1 MNHPPYEPPRPA
13 RHSGRLPLSQL
24 MAKARG
30 SMLEVWSESSF
41 TTEVIE
47 LKLLVQKL
55 FVFNMPDAI
64 QSVFV
69 TQAEAF
75 ERKTPQMRHALEA
88 LLGDGLFISDGLVW
102 KERRRVVQPVT
113 HPSRM
118 AELTPVMT
126 EVALEW
132 RGAWAARP
140 HGTVIDALEEMGR
153 FAAEVICRTIFG
165 RGLGRDAAAEVV
177 RAFAEYQAKIGNMD
191 LVSLLGLP
199 DFLPRWQGLR
209 VGGSVRRIH
218 AVVDRMI
225 DSILDGGEGEGSLIA
240 SMAPS
245 LTGGP
250 GMTRAAFRNEA
261 ITLFMAGHETT
272 ANTLAWA
279 WFLLSEAPW
288 AEARLHAELDA
299 VLGGRAPGFEDLA
312 NLPYTRALIEET
324 LRLFPPVPLLARR
337 AARDTEVAGTMV
349 PRGSIVMAAPWVL
362 HRHHRHWEAPDE
374 FRPERFLPGAP
385 PPAKYTYLPFSLG
398 PRVCTGQHFGLY
410 EAMICLATLA
420 ARFRLRPVEG
430 HRAYP
435 ASRLT
440 LRPGEHLPMRLER
453 R

>member
-1 MNHPPYEPPRPA
+1 
-13 RHSGRLPLSQL
+13 

-30 SMLEVWSESSF
+30 SLLEVWSESSF

-47 LKLLVQKL
+47 LKLLTQKL

-69 TQAEAF
+69 TQADAF

-118 AELTPVMT
+118 AELTPLMT

-132 RGAWAARP
+132 RETWTARP
-140 HGTVIDALEEMGR
+140 EGAVVDALEEMGR
-153 FAAEVICRTIFG
+153 LTAEVICRTIFG
-165 RGLGRDAAAEVV
+165 RALGRDAAAEVV

-191 LVSLLGLP
+191 LLSLLGLP
-199 DFLPRWQGLR
+199 DFLPRWQGFR

-225 DSILDGGEGEGSLIA
+225 GSILDGTAGESSLIA
-240 SMAPS
+240 SMAHGS
-245 LTGGP
+245 

-299 VLGGRAPGFEDLA
+299 VLGGRAPGFEDLP

-324 LRLFPPVPLLARR
+324 LRLFPPVPVLARR
-337 AARDTEVAGTMV
+337 AARDTVVAETVV
-349 PRGSIVMAAPWVL
+349 PAGSIVMAAPWVL

-374 FRPERFLPGAP
+374 FRPERFLPGAT

-430 HRAYP
+430 HRAFP
-435 ASRLT
+435 VSRLT
-440 LRPGEHLPMRLER
+440 LRPGERLLMRLEGR
-453 R
+453 

>member
-1 MNHPPYEPPRPA
+1 
-13 RHSGRLPLSQL
+13 

-30 SMLEVWSESSF
+30 SLLEVWSESSF

-47 LKLLVQKL
+47 LKLLTQKL

-69 TQAEAF
+69 TQADAF

-118 AELTPVMT
+118 AELTPLMT

-132 RGAWAARP
+132 RETWTARP
-140 HGTVIDALEEMGR
+140 EGAVVDALEEMGR
-153 FAAEVICRTIFG
+153 FTAEVICRTIFG
-165 RGLGRDAAAEVV
+165 RALGRDAAAEVV

-191 LVSLLGLP
+191 LLSLLGLP
-199 DFLPRWQGLR
+199 DFLPRWQGFR

-225 DSILDGGEGEGSLIA
+225 GSILDGTAGESSLIA
-240 SMAPS
+240 SMAQGS
-245 LTGGP
+245 

-299 VLGGRAPGFEDLA
+299 VLGGRAPGFEDLP

-324 LRLFPPVPLLARR
+324 LRLFPPVPVLARR
-337 AARDTEVAGTMV
+337 AARDTVVAETVV
-349 PRGSIVMAAPWVL
+349 PAGSIVMAAPWVL

-374 FRPERFLPGAP
+374 FRPERFLPGAT

-420 ARFRLRPVEG
+420 SRFRLRPVEG
-430 HRAYP
+430 HRAFP
-435 ASRLT
+435 VSRLT
-440 LRPGEHLPMRLER
+440 LRPGERLLMRLEGR
-453 R
+453 